1 MGIEKEDLRAREEQ
15 EIQQDVR
22 AREEGPQ
29 DVEIGVLAEKHLKV
43 ATRTSLMTYTILAF
57 DEVVALEEG
66 KAVTCY
72 GVHGHAAPH
81 EEIALHMKRVTYWG
95 FVTAFIGLWKLRIC
109 FCLIGRLLL

>member
-1 MGIEKEDLRAREEQ
+1 MQVEQLTFPRIRLVGGQRKRRRSQRKRRKRNLLIVMGIEKEDLRAREEQ

-72 GVHGHAAPH
+72 GVHGHA
-81 EEIALHMKRVTYWG
+81 
-95 FVTAFIGLWKLRIC
+95 
-109 FCLIGRLLL
+109 